1 MDIKIN
7 LKLINSFIPYQF
19 YKNGFKKCSFWY
31 TSRQTTKKI
40 YRNLMKEEVI
50 GVPLLVFWFG
60 FSSFDQDLAPFYQD
74 LSLFANDQCKDDS
87 FFGRC

>member
-1 MDIKIN
+1 
-7 LKLINSFIPYQF
+7 
-19 YKNGFKKCSFWY
+19 
-31 TSRQTTKKI
+31 
-40 YRNLMKEEVI
+40 MKEEVI
-50 GVPLLVFWFG
+50 GVALLVFWFG